1 VNVPTWTQNGTGPRT
16 EHQQRRLL
24 LGLRHPDED
33 GYPPPGP
40 LKPRC
45 IGDRNKA
52 ASRPASRVRHRAT
65 ATRRFP
71 PCCGTGWRAA
81 RDRIRVGGLWL
92 CDNTIWS
99 VQVATATKREGQAGV
114 TAFIREHNRLVADDP
129 RYVGSIVP
137 IRDGL
142 MTALRI
148 E

>member
-1 VNVPTWTQNGTGPRT
+1 MHWRSEQGRVSPR
-16 EHQQRRLL
+16 
-24 LGLRHPDED
+24 
-33 GYPPPGP
+33 
-40 LKPRC
+40 KPRPPSR
-45 IGDRNKA
+45 DRNTQVP
-52 ASRPASRVRHRAT
+52 SVLR
-65 ATRRFP
+65 
-71 PCCGTGWRAA
+71 TGWRAA

-99 VQVATATKREGQAGV
+99 GQVATATKREGQAGV
-114 TAFIREHNRLVADDP
+114 TAFIRDHNRLVADDP